1 MFALILQD
9 LSYSLSHMMDVFGP
23 EAHGWLFPCVEVVFS
38 TSTQLQK
45 DHHRFESS
53 LTHFGSVNDIDD
65 QLL

>member
-1 MFALILQD
+1 
-9 LSYSLSHMMDVFGP
+9 MDVFGP
-23 EAHGWLFPCVEVVFS
+23 KAHGRLFPRVEVVFS

-45 DHHRFESS
+45 EHHRLESS